1 MRNSLLYSEN
11 NSVCS
16 VRCGGLLHPS
26 EPVNLSCGFKEN
38 VFMDK
43 NGKPTVNDV
52 YFTVTDGAV
61 QKVFIRRTNAAV
73 VTRVKYLE

>member
-1 MRNSLLYSEN
+1 
-11 NSVCS
+11 
-16 VRCGGLLHPS
+16 
-26 EPVNLSCGFKEN
+26 
-38 VFMDK
+38 MDK